1 MNLERTHDVLV
12 KVAEFLR
19 KLPDDQVT
27 DLLSGEA
34 RLELIPKGYKVTAP
48 AAAKKPATL
57 DVSPEQINADLKALN
72 DRAAATKY
80 LKDLKLAKASL
91 AELAK
96 QLDVAFGAK
105 DTLAIITERIVEQK
119 VGRRL
124 SSDAIFAR
132 KQ

>member
-19 KLPDDQVT
+19 KLPDDQV
-27 DLLSGEA
+27 DALLSGDA
-34 RLELIPKGYKVTAP
+34 RLELIPKGYKVAAP
-48 AAAKKPATL
+48 AAAKKPAAL
-57 DVSPEQINADLKALN
+57 DISPEQVNADLKALT

-80 LKDLKLAKASL
+80 LKDLKLAKPSL
-91 AELAK
+91 VELAK
-96 QLDVAFGAK
+96 QLDVACASK
-105 DTLAIITERIVEQK
+105 DSAAVIMERIVEQK

>member
-19 KLPDDQVT
+19 KLPDDQV
-27 DLLSGEA
+27 DALLSGEA
-34 RLELIPKGYKVTAP
+34 RLELIPKGHRVAAP
-48 AAAKKPATL
+48 AGAKKPAAL
-57 DVSPEQINADLKALN
+57 DISAEQVNADLKALN

-80 LKDLKLAKASL
+80 LKDLKLAKAPL

-96 QLDVAFGAK
+96 QLDVACASK
-105 DTLAIITERIVEQK
+105 DTAAIIMERIVEQK